1 MHDRKQT
8 KLLVRA
14 REICITCGRRI
25 AEQGEK
31 KCEEKEDVLQCS
43 QRLQAFPLLSAVSD
57 VCVRVQQCTS
67 FQSVMCVLAKPE
79 QKENVKNLFFFQLKK
94 RSQINFKA
102 AWCSS
107 ISSTYSVTYSVAHGC
122 ACMLPETSTQL
133 HHMVNPGHH
142 NLLLQNI
149 LTSPDKHLCV
159 FTSIFDSYYRNVCS

>member
-43 QRLQAFPLLSAVSD
+43 QRLQAFPLLLSAVSD
-57 VCVRVQQCTS
+57 VCVTVQQCTS

-79 QKENVKNLFFFQLKK
+79 QKENVKNLFFSIKK
-94 RSQINFKA
+94 RD
-102 AWCSS
+102 
-107 ISSTYSVTYSVAHGC
+107 H
-122 ACMLPETSTQL
+122 
-133 HHMVNPGHH
+133 
-142 NLLLQNI
+142 
-149 LTSPDKHLCV
+149 
-159 FTSIFDSYYRNVCS
+159 R